1 MFEKQFR
8 GLAKFSVKNRKKII
22 VIWILLFLIL
32 APFALAF
39 ISNTSFNFANSL
51 ITKGSETYYSN
62 LTFSQQFGKS
72 AANGNGIVIV
82 STGTNVDS
90 QKVVDQLIKLQNGL
104 INYFK
109 GKSLGFSG
117 IESIL
122 TVEQDLLNNITAKIR
137 TLQNS
142 TVSIMLGI
150 SKQLHYLIP
159 VFNSTSYMILGMPLF
174 YLEEFIA
181 YNKSG
186 HSFSQSN
193 SFAYNQTRN
202 SFVNSTSYMQLSYLD
217 NFSAAWNSTLGPN
230 SLKDGFSAMNIAVNL
245 TLSNSQFSRSLE
257 TQNYTEYNIARS
269 VAENITL
276 YDFSNT
282 AQRSG
287 IIRSLAILFISQS
300 PATLSVL
307 ANLHLQISA
316 FSFSYDSFNLS
327 DQPSQV
333 IAANSSRILSDS
345 LPGIFSVNPEV
356 KINKLYIQGYLE
368 YLYGNSNSTSE
379 IALSTLYYSN
389 FTSYPILPSWFVF
402 HQFVGYDNSTTITEA
417 TFSKNF
423 GIGTVNS
430 VSAFTSPYSKNISG
444 SNFYVAG
451 SSASSAEYE
460 QQSTSGLVTALVIGI
475 LLSVII
481 VGIFFRSPIAAVI
494 PLMIFGISAVI
505 SMGLSYLI
513 YDKLF
518 HSEASFI
525 TPTLLLILLLGIT
538 SDYVVYIMSRYRRE
552 VRVGSET
559 PVENAGEWAGHAV
572 FTSGLTVAVSY
583 LILWLANVPLF
594 SDSGITNAIGVSVT
608 ILLANTFLIAL
619 LKIFGDR
626 LFWPSK
632 PANMK
637 HAPAEKEMA
646 KIGSFVTTNKYKFLA
661 IFVVISLIGIYIYMI
676 TPAGLDLFA
685 LLPQNSS
692 TQALEAVNASFH
704 GDFFE
709 RDYVIVEMPSPIFQN
724 VSGNITYNNT
734 EMGEINQL
742 SNLLLLQPQI
752 SQVFGPTYPFGYYQ
766 NWNLSNVSASDR
778 NYYSNPYTAQILS
791 YFGNSSN
798 YAIIYY
804 QPSALAYS
812 PYVTTA
818 MPHLNTILAKL
829 SSEQGYKYYNG
840 GLSQGISDANT
851 YSHSAFN
858 EIVPIIVITVMIILF
873 IQLSSIFTPIRLI
886 LMVLAMVIFSLVITY
901 IYFFY
906 ILSLPIIIFLP
917 MFVFVTLLAVGLD
930 YDIFMIT
937 RVREE
942 VIKGS
947 STDKAIRTSVSENGG
962 VIIALGSILFV
973 TFFALNFANFPIL
986 SEIGVGLALG
996 ILIDTFLSWPFL
1008 VPAIMTIMEKYNW
1021 WPSKLSR

>member
-8 GLAKFSVKNRKKII
+8 SMARFSVRNRKKIV
-22 VIWILLFLIL
+22 VIWILLFLIF

-62 LTFSQQFGKS
+62 LTYSEQFGKASTGDS
-72 AANGNGIVIV
+72 AIVVV
-82 STGTNVDS
+82 STGTNMDRQV
-90 QKVVDQLIKLQNGL
+90 VVDQLINLQNGL
-104 INYFK
+104 TGYLK
-109 GKSLGFSG
+109 GKNLGFSG

-122 TVEQDLLNNITAKIR
+122 TVELNLLNGTTSKIR
-137 TLQNS
+137 ALQNG
-142 TVSIMLGI
+142 TVGLMLGI
-150 SKQLHYLIP
+150 SKQLQGLIP
-159 VFNSTSYMILGMPLF
+159 AFNSSAYLFLGIPLF
-174 YLEEFIA
+174 YLNEFLY
-181 YNKSG
+181 YNETG
-186 HSFSQSN
+186 HSLNQSN
-193 SFAYNQTRN
+193 SYAYNQTRAH
-202 SFVNSTSYMQLSYLD
+202 FVTADGDSQSSYLD
-217 NFSAAWNSTLGPN
+217 NMSSAWNGTLGII
-230 SLKDGFSAMNIAVNL
+230 SLKKGFEEMNSAVNT
-245 TLSNSQFSRSLE
+245 TLSNSSFSLALE
-257 TQNYTEYNIARS
+257 SQNATEFEIANA
-269 VAENITL
+269 VVKNITL
-276 YDFSNT
+276 FEFSN
-282 AQRSG
+282 AS
-287 IIRSLAILFISQS
+287 IRGSAIRTVAIQFVSQS
-300 PATLSVL
+300 PAFLSNFS
-307 ANLHLQISA
+307 NLHLQLSA
-316 FSFSYDSFNLS
+316 FSFSYDSYNLTG
-327 DQPSQV
+327 QPTQV
-333 IAANSSRILSDS
+333 VVANSSKILSES
-345 LPGIFSVNPEV
+345 LPYIFSANPEV
-356 KINKLYIQGYLE
+356 KINQMYIQGYLE
-368 YLYGNSNSTSE
+368 YLYGNNESTTQ
-379 IALSTLYYSN
+379 IANMTLFDSN
-389 FTSYPILPSWFVF
+389 FRSYPVIPSWFVF

-417 TFSKNF
+417 TFTSNF
-423 GIGTVNS
+423 GIGLVNS
-430 VSAFTSPYSKNISG
+430 VSSFTGKYSANITG
-444 SNFYVAG
+444 SKFYVAG
-451 SSASSAEYE
+451 ASASNAEYE

-481 VGIFFRSPIAAVI
+481 VGLFFRSPVAAVI

-552 VRVGSET
+552 VRMGNDN

-583 LILWLANVPLF
+583 LILWLADVPLF
-594 SDSGITNAIGVSVT
+594 SDSGITNAIGVSIT

-619 LKIFGDR
+619 LRIFGDR
-626 LFWPSK
+626 LFWPTK
-632 PANMK
+632 PATLK
-637 HAPAEKEMA
+637 HAPAERQMA
-646 KIGSFVTTNKYKFLA
+646 RIGNFVTTNKYKFLA
-661 IFVVISLIGIYIYMI
+661 AFVVISLIGIYIYAI

-692 TQALEAVNASFH
+692 TQALEAVNSSFH

-709 RDYVIVEMPSPIFQN
+709 RNYVIVEMPQPIYSN

-734 EMGEINQL
+734 EMGEIKQL
-742 SNLLLLQPQI
+742 SNLLLSQPQI
-752 SQVFGPTYPFGYYQ
+752 SEVFGPTYPFGYYQ
-766 NWNLSNVSASDR
+766 NWNLSNVSGLDK
-778 NYYSNPYTAQILS
+778 NHYTNPYTSQILS
-791 YFGNSSN
+791 YFGNSSR

-812 PYVTTA
+812 PYVTNA
-818 MPHLNTILAKL
+818 MPHLNAILTKL

-840 GLSQGISDANT
+840 GLSQGISDANV

-858 EIVPIIVITVMIILF
+858 EIVPIIVITVAIILF

-886 LMVLAMVIFSLVITY
+886 LMVLSMVIFSLVITY

-942 VIKGS
+942 VMKGAT
-947 STDKAIRTSVSENGG
+947 TDNAIRTSVSENGG

-996 ILIDTFLSWPFL
+996 IIIDTFLSWPFF

-1021 WPSKLSR
+1021 WPSKLSK